1 MAIDGSFS
9 LCSSL
14 RRFLDRCPKLQF
26 FPQFE
31 SLAQRGDLVTEE
43 EVVNALV
50 GVFLHPS
57 YTIPL
62 MGCFRP
68 IARSFVDKAVAFL
81 RLVPNLRSIPE
92 DTGREDDRDKVLDE
106 VVNVIEFYIQQG
118 RGLDLHELACLAFC
132 RALDMGPFLLSS
144 VLSYFNFAPAPFER
158 FTVKQVTVE
167 IHELHVAQIS
177 YRLLLLEPEIFS
189 KLWDWSCFLDLVVKG
204 PCKPDLIWCGV
215 QILKVVLTGYRA
227 TENLNIGAEEAFSC
241 LLRWEEFCQDTSLEK
256 AGWFVE
262 PIADYVPGSP
272 DRIMDFNND
281 NCLKSFGFNYQPVN
295 SPKTNELQ
303 PLLRRQRLST
313 RDDVSVSNTF
323 VLTSAVKKSYD
334 RVLLAVSQKWPVLL
348 YGPSGSGKSAL
359 ITKLAQ
365 DSGNQVLFIQM
376 DDQIDGRTLVGAYV
390 CTDRPGEFRWQPGS
404 LTQAVQ
410 NGLWIVFEDIDKAP
424 SDVHPILVPLLE
436 GASSFATGHGEV
448 VRVAESFRMFS
459 TIAVSKFDTSESAG
473 QNSLSVLWR
482 RVMILP
488 PGNKDLQEII
498 KVRYPDLE
506 LYAAKLIE
514 TVERVNSLFMLQIV
528 GFHPGNSASVYSP
541 CRFSLRDL
549 LKWCKRIAGLS
560 FCFDGSLT
568 ENQCIS
574 VYKEAVDVFASF
586 STSSKNRLSVMKE
599 IAELWKVPV
608 SAAETLYPRDKPII
622 QDCVTDIRIGRV
634 SIQCS
639 KIPVSIHILK
649 QHERPFVALCSS
661 LHVLERIACSVKY
674 NEPVLLVGET
684 GTGKTTLVQNLALRL
699 GQKLTVLN
707 LSQQSDVTD
716 LLGGFK
722 PKDAQ
727 RVYPSLYNDFK
738 RLFTSTFPTK
748 GNKGICSYL
757 EKFLFDKNWDM
768 LLKGLQKAV
777 GKSVELIQPGSS
789 KKRKKPLE
797 EKLIQDWERFC
808 IKLDSVSQIN
818 PSSGMMF
825 SFEEGSFVKALKNG
839 DWILLDEVN
848 LAPPETLQR
857 IVGVLEGEN
866 GVLCLAERGDID
878 YIHRHPNFR
887 VFACMNPATDA
898 GKRDLPFSLR
908 SRFTEYFVDDVLDD
922 EDLSLFISQ
931 FISSGY
937 TDQQLVNKIVCF
949 YKESKK
955 ESEERLQDG
964 ANQKPQYSLRSLYRA
979 LEYTRKA
986 ERKFGFQ
993 KALYDGFSM
1002 FFLSL
1007 LDGSSAEIMRQKISS
1022 VLLGGH
1028 MPPHVHFSRYL
1039 INPKFDEYSGN
1050 YVQTKTVQEHLGN
1063 LARAILIKRYP
1074 VLLQGP
1080 TSSGKTSLVRYLAA
1094 ITGHDFVRINNHE
1107 HTDLQEYLGSYI
1119 TDTSGKLVFNE
1130 GILVKA
1136 VRKGYWIVL
1145 DELNLAPSDVL
1156 EALNRLLDDNREL
1169 YVPELQETIQANP
1182 NFMLFATQNPPT
1194 HYGGR
1199 KMLSRAFRNR
1209 FIELHVGEIPDDELS
1224 KILQER
1230 CEIPLSYATKMVEV
1244 MKELRLHRQSSR
1256 VFAGKHGFIT
1266 PRDLFRWADR
1276 YRIFGK
1282 SYEDLAKDGYYLLAE
1297 RLRDEDE
1304 KSVVQEVL
1312 EKHLRVKL
1320 NIKNLYD
1327 QILFRGNSSSTL
1339 IVDLGGLESLESVFM
1354 TKSMQR
1360 LYFLVDRCF
1369 KLREPVL
1376 LVGETGG
1383 GKTTLKLHI
1392 LNCHQYTETSD
1403 FIGGFRPI
1411 RERSTLISSYNEI
1424 IEKLKKLQAYS
1435 YFPEDFVSFVSSDI
1449 SHASST
1455 LDMLNGMIRKC
1466 KEVCTSDV
1474 SREDLYAL
1482 EQIKLDLNDLHQK
1495 WQSIF
1500 VWQDGPLIKAMRD
1513 GDLFLVDEI
1522 SLADDSVLERLNSV
1536 LEPERMLSL
1545 AEKGGSD
1552 LEKVTAHANFFVLA
1566 TMNPGGDYGKKELSP
1581 ALRNRFTEIWV
1592 PPVND
1597 LEELQGIALKRISKS
1612 KVAGNISPSY
1622 QERVSLIVN
1631 AMISFFEW
1639 FNKSHPGRMLTVRDL
1654 ISWVDFFIATEENLG
1669 PEYAVLHGLFLVLL
1683 DGLSLGT
1690 GLLKRD
1696 AADLREICLSFLLQK
1711 LRVDGSNLLYSKLSR
1726 MGNYSWG
1733 EFGTAIDASHTD
1745 DKPCNNLFGIDPFYI
1760 NKGTCT
1766 CEDNGF
1772 EFTAPTTQKNAL
1784 RVLRAMQLP
1793 KPVLLEGS
1801 PGVGKTS
1808 LIIAL
1813 GKRSGHRVVRINFS
1827 EQTDMMDLLGSDLP
1841 VESDEGMKFS
1851 WSDGIL
1857 LQALKEGCWVL
1868 LDELNLA
1875 PQSVLEGYFYQ
1886 GLNAILDHRAE
1897 VFIPELG
1904 NTYKCPPSFRVFA
1917 CQNPSLQGGGRKGLP
1932 KSFLN
1937 RFTKVYV
1944 DELVE
1949 EDYLSICESKFSSIP
1964 RPLLSKLI
1972 SFNKRMHE
1980 DTTVNQKFAKDGFPW
1995 EFNLRDVFRSCEILE
2010 GAPKHSEAYSFL
2022 NIVYIQRMRTAA
2034 DRKEVLR
2041 VFKEV
2046 FEVTPFINPYPCVQL
2061 NSHSLTVGN
2070 VTIKRN
2076 RVQLTTAM
2084 SKQNLL
2090 LPEFRQSLEAAAQCI
2105 ERQWL
2110 CILTGPSCS
2119 GKTSLTRLLANLTGN
2134 VLNEV
2139 NLSSATDIF
2148 ELLGSFEQYDA
2159 MRNFSNVVAQIEH
2172 YVNEYI
2178 SLQLEASKESLFRE
2192 TDLYIRWIA
2201 FLSGLKFDSLSS
2213 FASNYFQNRKKI
2225 VCSLSLLAEIIGQLK
2240 LQMEKYSLP
2249 VSYSFQELDLA
2260 MKTVFKLKADDHKRV
2275 VSTRFEWVTGLL
2287 IKAIE
2292 KGEWIVL
2299 ENANLCNPTVLDR
2312 INSLV
2317 EPCGSIVVNERGIV
2331 DGNPLVIHPHP
2342 NFRMFLTVN
2351 PHYGEVSRAMRNR
2364 GVEIFMLQPYW
2375 ALDDRSGN
2383 YEDIEFKDVK
2393 RFLVLA
2399 GIPIAQLVDSMA
2411 RAHIYAKIEGSDLN
2425 DHITYLE
2432 LSHWVHLFL
2441 QLLMNGCCPIWSLQ
2455 VSWEHIYLSSLGVEG
2470 ERIINF
2476 AKSEYLSVTNLAR
2489 YDVLMACPL
2498 GLPGGWPLPLSLRD
2512 YVYYSKEASIKQNCM
2527 YLEFLGTQIA
2537 AHQYQIARKRH
2548 STASLQPPSDHVRAY
2563 LMDLQSL
2570 RELMFPKASDMII
2583 LDNGRECEFDSEL
2596 TNKMLLF
2603 AANWTIE
2610 QATESDFRFYL
2621 LRFKWFSSQLQHFCQ
2636 FFNNFVILIEQ
2647 MIKHPIWEYISFRDK
2662 LDVDLQ
2668 LMPLLSL
2675 DLVNLASSNS
2685 KIKYL
2690 FNAICCFEPLRV
2702 TYQQWNIESQ
2712 HIFDEEAS
2720 CFIPLLKSLH
2730 VLQDEILN
2738 KFVVS
2743 TPKLIEDQSFDNKIQ
2758 LYSNLIEDHVLFW
2771 RYFISLKYEQMI
2783 ISWHSLVKDAGK
2795 FLDICPEAVDNF
2807 LTESK
2812 KIRKFSFPEKSL
2824 LWIHGGHPFLP
2835 SSSDLY
2841 DQQNRLLK
2849 FVETIWPR
2857 KTSSGYQGTLS
2868 SHLMDVI
2875 VSFDHCLRFVV
2886 VQDVSNSSFLMAKC
2900 SHEDG
2905 IHIVKEL
2912 EKMHEML
2919 LRRFEHEKNK
2929 LQLNTGSK
2937 DLSAFAENSA
2947 ACCLFTPEMLCQN
2960 SVFEAWQETF
2970 LPVDYTSLFWD
2981 MELLQKL
2988 TSIHLDDLE
2997 GSHQAVGHVSNLLE
3011 SALKFSLSF
3020 SSRPPQMFLP
3030 HQKIL
3035 WTLNAWASVDAVNL
3049 KIASFI
3055 LEMWFK
3061 WHESMWVCF
3070 PRFVKNFA
3078 KIDGFDTISTAL
3090 PHMLIEPFSASTV
3103 LQITQSTH
3111 AIKEFWV
3118 QCLKCRVTL
3127 FNLWHCSHHGT
3138 HLPDFLLSA
3147 ARSLFQQIIYAH
3159 RKSFDAEQFAG
3170 IKSIFSSFEKN
3181 ICTEESIYLLS
3192 SLVAASRHNRLKNS
3206 VQKFIVPLLR
3216 ELYLQTNTADFNY
3229 TIGCAWAHIGALR
3242 IHLLLSCND
3251 IDPAMKYYC
3260 KYSQLVETIS
3270 SLELEIQVRRECG
3283 YFAGQFL
3290 TRESDKRKAKR
3301 MEKLQAECQKLQRK
3315 TVFRAEPWKFK
3326 KLMNECD
3333 DFLKLV
3339 DALDVLVSRGT
3350 AAELQQV
3357 VDHACSWQET
3367 ATCFIDRLMGEYT
3380 TYSDII
3386 QPIQVAVYEMKFGLS
3401 LVLSSTWEKEY
3412 MNRLG
3417 QENINVVMEMIYTL
3431 MRFPRAASWKF
3442 ISVKRDIGLDM
3453 HLSYRLG
3460 SATGFYSVDVD
3471 LMERLVT
3478 LSSGFAADKKV
3489 SVVQHRAAVYWNI
3502 LVQIAHCTAN
3512 AKIIDDKSYMLL
3524 HKIFDEFARLWLST
3538 KVYAKSK
3545 SDFDAQE
3552 YKFKPRAFQI
3562 ESVIEVEIPTLVNS
3576 CAPETF
3582 LEWKEFS
3589 YDEKTA
3595 DNMGPSEE
3603 CFTLDE
3609 EWKQLEESIL
3619 SHVVLIHNQ
3628 LFGSS
3633 DLVQTP
3639 GIFEVSDEDRLHS
3652 FSDSYTFG
3660 IDLIR
3665 GVHSAN
3671 LPSLDAK
3678 LMPEHLFYLCLDY
3691 RKKYLLSH
3699 KSATRYN
3706 FYKDSNAPEM
3716 VQMLKVLAP
3725 LQQQILSVLNEW
3737 EDHNDLQKILDV
3749 IDMLLTLPSD
3759 TPLAKAFSGLQF
3771 LLHKAQ
3777 VMQESGSK
3785 FSFLNQFK
3793 SVYDLL
3799 SSWQKMELDS
3809 WPALLDEVI
3818 DQYEN
3823 NAGKVSGTAGFSL
3836 LLFFLISFLLLLQLW
3851 FPLYAVLQPNSCDIS
3866 IIQRHIKFSLF
3877 PVSSFRFCG
3886 VTFVFAFVCCSLE
3899 DFIHTSSIGEFRKR
3913 LQLLFAFL
3921 GQNHIS
3927 ACLKINSSSY
3937 LCEFFSLIVSMI
3949 YCLFFFTCLIVHW
3962 CNYVTEHRVLK
3973 YIDASRKEVEI
3984 ELSKLVKLCRWEHGK
3999 SYLSIES
4006 LKKGRQKLK
4015 KLIQKYTDILQQPVS
4030 IFLNQEAAQRG
4041 EKAQSFHDHKLIHD
4055 GLSKGLVGDAFDLT
4069 SFSENRFMRFDNGSE
4084 GLDSALQKLLLKTTS
4099 VLDVLPLHQKSVQE
4113 IRSIF
4118 SSCGDSQRTLYL
4130 KGWKAVW
4137 HTVENIYTT
4146 AVDYG
4151 NLWKEEKKSQGKR
4164 RALSELLK
4172 LLESNGL
4179 SRHKSAYTADQHKT
4193 WWFLQLSGNMPYLLL
4208 TNSRLPCV
4216 TSGIAADVENKNV
4229 PEEILLMDWKIA
4241 IDYYFKSVVSVLHLQ
4256 QICLNPH
4263 KDITLE
4269 QVDSSS
4275 SFLSQLVQ
4283 IQQKQLIAASAF
4295 DKQLK
4300 CFGECV
4306 STLGK
4311 LFSFSSSTDNN
4322 TDYMCSIIPKQLATY
4337 KCMWQQKV
4345 RIIIEILF
4353 GSVFATQLFDTLCAT
4368 SQEELLLL
4376 RILENSHLN
4385 TCQRAKPL
4393 ASQMIA
4399 SIEEFLP
4406 VFCKSKESLDCYL
4419 IGRTKAVTAVTCS
4432 HLCIVTQE
4440 MEQLVSENFKIIK
4453 NFKDHFL
4460 ELQEQDLDR
4469 STVKKVLIQHFREII
4484 EKAKLIEEEFT
4495 TAIKGNSNQVD
4506 LPEEDI
4512 FCERNSLE
4520 LNARFN
4526 EALTSTYQH
4535 LATVLQ
4541 NLCLSSNIPMV
4552 EESMV
4557 KIVSWESLFES
4568 FVTNLRLDIL
4578 CDNLFK
4584 AIAFGVSFVSLQE
4597 KLVNCCKDKITIY
4610 SRVGEQF
4617 RNLHMF
4623 MDQLLNFGDE
4633 LLKNFLA
4640 MHRSVSLILTSFCV
4654 SVTTDVMA
4662 NILVSLF
4669 SKGFGISPENQE
4681 EDGTLNT
4688 SGDASGT
4695 GMGEGAGLKDV
4706 SDQIA
4711 DEDQLLGTREQQN
4724 EKQDDSNEVP
4734 SSNNTGIEMEQDFQA
4749 DALSLSEDSGED
4761 DDIDG
4766 ENGELES
4773 EMGPTG
4779 PDSEAVSEK
4788 VWDKNEDETPNDTR
4802 EKYESGP
4809 SAKDRDGGNRELR
4822 AKDDSTTNE
4831 PGDGSCDEGDNAQD
4845 DETVT
4850 PDENDDEKNADEVT
4864 MDKEAAYSD
4873 STGLK
4878 PDELDQTSD
4887 MDMDSDVN
4895 EDADLMEEGEPN
4907 EQPENGN
4914 DGKQDEETCSPDEVM
4929 EEAHTE
4935 VDLNSEKDYL
4945 GQDHQE
4951 NADMNFTEPKKDAS
4965 KSSELISEQVS
4976 PAELASQ
4983 AKVELQTSGSENVAA
4998 ESNLS
5003 NSCHDFDPTLLG
5015 GLPSGSMSEMDLR
5028 MSDTSNTGGF
5038 GENQPKSHHP
5048 QNDHSC
5054 VQEKHTNPRRS
5065 IGDALEYQKERINVS
5080 GDLQEDNGEK
5090 QGEMEDD
5097 NADEYGYVSEF
5108 DEGTTQ
5114 ALGPATVEQV
5124 DRNIDGDKLDKEC
5137 LAGEEAKLQLEKE
5150 KSEMN
5155 SVNNSS
5161 LIPQNEKREQVNM
5174 SSTEKAQDDG
5184 SVNPLASVNIDLE
5197 NRLDDL
5203 VSFRSSYLSESTDK
5217 CQLSL
5222 LDNDLGKGQE
5232 PCDVPDHTKDDATA
5246 LWRRF
5251 ELSTTKLS
5259 LELAEQLRLVM
5270 EPTVASKLQGDYRTG
5285 KRINMKKVIPYIASD
5300 YSKDRIWLRRTRPNK
5315 RDYQVV
5321 IAVDDSR
5328 SMSESCCGEVAIE
5341 ALVTV
5346 CRAVSQLEM
5355 GSLAVASFGTKG
5367 NIRLLHDFG
5376 RPFSGEAGVKMI
5388 SNLTFKQENTIAD
5401 EPVVD
5406 LLKYLTNKLDAAVVK
5421 ARLPSGHNSLQQ
5433 LVLIIADGRFHE
5445 KENLKRC
5452 VRDVSTGN
5460 RMVAFLLLDNSQ
5472 ESIMDLKEASFE
5484 GGKTKFCKYMDS
5496 FPFPYYIVLRNIE
5509 ALPRTLASLLR
5520 QWMELMQ
5527 HSTG

>member
-9 LCSSL
+9 VYSSL
-14 RRFLDRCPKLQF
+14 RRFLDRCPKLQC

-43 EVVNALV
+43 EVVNVLV

-68 IARSFVDKAVAFL
+68 IVRRIVDKAVAL
-81 RLVPNLRSIPE
+81 LHLVPNLRSNPE
-92 DTGREDDRDKVLDE
+92 DTAAEDDRDRVLDG
-106 VVNVIEFYIQQG
+106 VVNVIEFYSQQG

-132 RALDMGPFLLSS
+132 RTLDMGPLLLSS

-158 FTVKQVTVE
+158 FSRKQVMVE
-167 IHELHVAQIS
+167 TCELLVAQIS
-177 YRLLLLEPEIFS
+177 YRLLLMEPEIFS
-189 KLWDWSCFLDLVVKG
+189 KLWDWSCFLDLVKD
-204 PCKPDLIWCGV
+204 PHKPELTWCGV
-215 QILKVVLTGYRA
+215 QILRVLLKLGYKA

-256 AGWFVE
+256 AGWYVE
-262 PIADYVPGSP
+262 PVADYVSGSP
-272 DRIMDFNND
+272 DRSMDFNNE
-281 NCLKSFGFNYQPVN
+281 NCLKSFGFNYQPVS
-295 SPKTNELQ
+295 SPKLHELQ
-303 PLLRRQRLST
+303 TPFKSQRLTT

-323 VLTSAVKKSYD
+323 ILTSVVKKSYD

-359 ITKLAQ
+359 IAKLAQ
-365 DSGNQVLFIQM
+365 DSGNQVLSIQM

-390 CTDRPGEFRWQPGS
+390 CADKPGEFRWQPGS

-410 NGLWIVFEDIDKAP
+410 NGLWIVFEDINKAP
-424 SDVHPILVPLLE
+424 SDLHSILMPLLE
-436 GASSFATGHGEV
+436 GAGSFPTGHGEV
-448 VRVAESFRMFS
+448 VRVAESFRIFS
-459 TIAVSKFDTSESAG
+459 TIAISKFDASESAG
-473 QNSLSVLWR
+473 QNSLGVLWR
-482 RVMILP
+482 RVMIP
-488 PGNKDLQEII
+488 PLDNKDLQEII

-506 LYAAKLIE
+506 LHVGKLIE
-514 TVERVNSLFMLQIV
+514 TFERVNSISMVQIA
-528 GFHPGNSASVYSP
+528 GFHPGSSASAYCP

-549 LKWCKRIAGLS
+549 LKWCKRIAGLG
-560 FCFDGSLT
+560 FRFDGSLS
-568 ENQCIS
+568 ENQCFS

-586 STSSKNRLSVMKE
+586 SSSIKNRMSVMKE

-608 SAAETLYPRDKPII
+608 SAAETLYPCDKPII
-622 QDCVTDIRIGRV
+622 QDSITDLRIGRV
-634 SIQCS
+634 SLQYS
-639 KIPVSIHILK
+639 RQSLQ
-649 QHERPFVALCSS
+649 QHKRPFVEIRSS

-684 GTGKTTLVQNLALRL
+684 GTGKTTIVQNLALRL
-699 GQKLTVLN
+699 DQKLTVLN
-707 LSQQSDVTD
+707 LSQQSDVAD

-722 PKDAQ
+722 PMDAQ
-727 RVYPSLYNDFK
+727 SVYVSLYNEFLT
-738 RLFTSTFPTK
+738 LFTKTFSAENNQGFLTYIR
-748 GNKGICSYL
+748 NYL
-757 EKFLFDKNWDM
+757 EEHRQKFLIDKNGEAI
-768 LLKGLQKAV
+768 LKGLRIAV
-777 GKSVELIQPGSS
+777 GKSVKLIQPGSS
-789 KKRKKPLE
+789 KKRKRPLE
-797 EKLIQDWERFC
+797 GELIQDWERFC
-808 IKLDSVSQIN
+808 IKLHSVCQSN
-818 PSSGMMF
+818 PSSTMMF
-825 SFEEGSFVKALKNG
+825 SFEEGSFVTALRNG
-839 DWILLDEVN
+839 EWILLDEVN

-857 IVGVLEGEN
+857 IVGVLEGEH
-866 GVLCLAERGDID
+866 GVLCLAERGDTD

-887 VFACMNPATDA
+887 IFACMNPATDA

-908 SRFTEYFVDDVLDD
+908 SRFTEYFVDDILDD
-922 EDLSLFISQ
+922 EDLSLFIGQ

-937 TDQQLVNKIVCF
+937 MDQQLVNKIVCF
-949 YKESKK
+949 YKEAKK

-979 LEYTRKA
+979 LEYTQKA

-1002 FFLSL
+1002 FFVSL
-1007 LDGSSAEIMRQKISS
+1007 LDGSSAEIMRQKISAL
-1022 VLLGGH
+1022 LLGGH
-1028 MPPHVHFSRYL
+1028 IPPHVHFSHYL
-1039 INPKFDEYSGN
+1039 DTSKSDGGN

-1063 LARAILIKRYP
+1063 LARAVLMRYP

-1130 GILVKA
+1130 GVLVKA
-1136 VRKGYWIVL
+1136 VRNGYWIVL

-1169 YVPELQETIQANP
+1169 YVPELQERIQANP

-1194 HYGGR
+1194 LYGGR

-1209 FIELHVGEIPDDELS
+1209 FVEIHVGEIPDDELS
-1224 KILQER
+1224 KILAER
-1230 CEIPLSYATKMVEV
+1230 CKIYLGYAEKMVEV
-1244 MKELRLHRQSSR
+1244 MKDLRLHRQSSR

-1276 YRIFGK
+1276 YQRFGT

-1297 RLRDEDE
+1297 RLRNEDE

-1327 QILFRGNSSSTL
+1327 QILFRGHSSSNL
-1339 IVDLGGLESLESVFM
+1339 ISESLESVLL

-1360 LYFLVDRCF
+1360 LYFLVEHCYNS
-1369 KLREPVL
+1369 REPVL

-1383 GKTTLKLHI
+1383 GKTTVCQLLSACLQLKLHT

-1411 RERSTLISSYNEI
+1411 RERSTLISNYKEI
-1424 IEKLKKLQAYS
+1424 IEKLKKLKTYT
-1435 YFPEDFVSFVSSDI
+1435 YFPEDFFVSSDI
-1449 SHASST
+1449 NHASST
-1455 LDMLNGMIRKC
+1455 LDMLNAMIRKC
-1466 KEVCTSDV
+1466 KEGQTCSLDV
-1474 SREDLYAL
+1474 SGEDLNAL
-1482 EQIKLDLNDLHQK
+1482 EQIMLDLNGLHQK

-1552 LEKVTAHANFFVLA
+1552 LEKVTAHLNFFVLA

-1597 LEELQGIALKRISKS
+1597 LDELQGIALKRISKF
-1612 KVAGNISPSY
+1612 KVAGNLGSTY
-1622 QERVSLIVN
+1622 QERLSLIVN

-1639 FNKSHPGRMLTVRDL
+1639 FNKLHPGRMLTVRDL
-1654 ISWVDFFIATEENLG
+1654 ISWVDFFIAMEESLG
-1669 PEYAVLHGLFLVLL
+1669 PEYALLHGVFLVLL

-1690 GLLKRD
+1690 GLSKRD
-1696 AADLREICLSFLLQK
+1696 AAELRERCLSFLLQK
-1711 LRVDGSNLLYSKLSR
+1711 LKVDESNLLYSKLSR

-1733 EFGTAIDASHTD
+1733 EFGTTMDVSHSD
-1745 DKPCNNLFGIDPFYI
+1745 DKQHDDLFGIDPFYI
-1760 NKGTCT
+1760 NKGIGI
-1766 CEDNGF
+1766 CEDGGF
-1772 EFTAPTTQKNAL
+1772 EFKAPTTCRNAL

-1813 GKRSGHRVVRINFS
+1813 GKCSGHRVVRINFS

-1875 PQSVLEGYFYQ
+1875 TQSVLE

-1917 CQNPSLQGGGRKGLP
+1917 CQNPSHQGGGRKGLP

-1949 EDYLSICESKFSSIP
+1949 EDYLSICESKFSTIP

-1972 SFNKRMHE
+1972 LFNKRMHE

-1995 EFNLRDVFRSCEILE
+1995 EFNLRDIFRSCEIIE
-2010 GAPKHSEAYSFL
+2010 GALKHSGVYSFL
-2022 NIVYIQRMRTAA
+2022 NIVYIQRMRTEA

-2046 FEVTPFINPYPCVQL
+2046 FEVTPFINPYPRVQL
-2061 NSHSLTVGN
+2061 NSVHLIVGN
-2070 VTIKRN
+2070 VNIKRN
-2076 RVQLTTAM
+2076 HVQLTTAS
-2084 SKQNLL
+2084 SKQLL
-2090 LPEFRQSLEAAAQCI
+2090 MLPEIRQSLEAAAQCV

-2119 GKTSLTRLLANLTGN
+2119 GKTSLIRLLANLTGN

-2139 NLSSATDIF
+2139 NLSSATDIS

-2159 MRNFSNVVAQIEH
+2159 LRNFSSVVAQIER

-2178 SLQLEASKESLFRE
+2178 SLQLEASKEAIFRE

-2213 FASNYFQNRKKI
+2213 SASNYFENQKKI

-2240 LQMEKYSLP
+2240 LQIEKNSLP

-2260 MKTVFKLKADDHKRV
+2260 MKTVLKMKADDQKMV
-2275 VSTRFEWVTGLL
+2275 VSTKFEWVTGLL
-2287 IKAIE
+2287 IQAIE
-2292 KGEWIVL
+2292 QGEWIVL

-2317 EPCGSIVVNERGIV
+2317 EPCGSITVNERGIV

-2375 ALDDRSGN
+2375 ALDDRSGYD
-2383 YEDIEFKDVK
+2383 YEDIEFKDVR
-2393 RFLVLA
+2393 RFLVLS

-2411 RAHIYAKIEGSDLN
+2411 RAHIYAKNKGSELN
-2425 DHITYLE
+2425 DYITYLE
-2432 LSHWVHLFL
+2432 LSHWIHLFL
-2441 QLLMNGCCPIWSLQ
+2441 QLLKNGCCPIWSLQ
-2455 VSWEHIYLSSLGVEG
+2455 ISWEHIYLSSLGVEG
-2470 ERIINF
+2470 EKIINF
-2476 AKSEYLSVTNLAR
+2476 AKTEYLSLTNLAG
-2489 YDVLMACPL
+2489 YDVLMGCPL

-2537 AHQYQIARKRH
+2537 SHQYRIACKRH
-2548 STASLQPPSDHVRAY
+2548 STACSQTPSDHVRPY
-2563 LMDLQSL
+2563 LMDLRTL
-2570 RELMFPKASDMII
+2570 CELMFPKASNVMIS
-2583 LDNGRECEFDSEL
+2583 DHERECKFDSEL
-2596 TNKMLLF
+2596 TNKMLFF

-2610 QATESDFRFYL
+2610 QATESDFKYYL
-2621 LRFKWFSSQLQHFCQ
+2621 LRFKWFSSQLQPFCQ
-2636 FFNNFVILIEQ
+2636 FFNNFVTLIEQ
-2647 MIKHPIWEYISFRDK
+2647 MIKHPIWEYISCRDK

-2675 DLVNLASSNS
+2675 DLVNVAPSNS

-2690 FNAICCFEPLRV
+2690 FNAISCFDPLRL
-2702 TYQQWNIESQ
+2702 TYQQRNIESQ
-2712 HIFDEEAS
+2712 YSFDEDAS
-2720 CFIPLLKSLH
+2720 CFVPLLNSLH

-2743 TPKLIEDQSFDNKIQ
+2743 TPKLIEDQSFDYKIQ

-2771 RYFISLKYEQMI
+2771 RYFISSKFDQMI
-2783 ISWHSLVKDAGK
+2783 ISWHSLVKDAGM
-2795 FLDICPEAVDNF
+2795 FVDICAEAVDDF
-2807 LTESK
+2807 LMESK
-2812 KIRKFSFPEKSL
+2812 KMEKFSFSEKSL
-2824 LWIHGGHPFLP
+2824 LWNHGGHPFLP
-2835 SSSDLY
+2835 SSSDLH
-2841 DQQNRLLK
+2841 DQQHQLLK

-2857 KTSSGYQGTLS
+2857 KTGFSYQGILS
-2868 SHLMDVI
+2868 SHLIDV
-2875 VSFDHCLRFVV
+2875 VASFDLGLRFLVM
-2886 VQDVSNSSFLMAKC
+2886 QDVSNSSFLMAKW

-2905 IHIVKEL
+2905 IHIVKKL
-2912 EKMHEML
+2912 EEMHQML
-2919 LRRFEHEKNK
+2919 LRRFEHEKHK

-2937 DLSAFAENSA
+2937 DLSSIAENSA
-2947 ACCLFTPEMLCQN
+2947 ACCSFTPEMLCQK
-2960 SVFEAWQETF
+2960 SAFEAWQDTF

-2981 MELLQKL
+2981 MDLLQKL

-2997 GSHQAVGHVSNLLE
+2997 GLHHAVGRLSSLLDF
-3011 SALKFSLSF
+3011 ALKFSLSF
-3020 SSRPPQMFLP
+3020 SSRPPQMFSP

-3035 WTLNAWASVDAVNL
+3035 WTLNAWESVDAVNL

-3070 PRFVKNFA
+3070 PKFVKNFA
-3078 KIDGFDTISTAL
+3078 KIDGFDTIAL
-3090 PHMLIEPFSASTV
+3090 PHILVEPFSASTV

-3127 FNLWHCSHHGT
+3127 FNLWHCSHHGM
-3138 HLPDFLLSA
+3138 HLPNFLLAA
-3147 ARSLFQQIIYAH
+3147 ARSLFQQIIFAH
-3159 RKSFDAEQFAG
+3159 RKSFDAEQFAR
-3170 IKSIFSSFEKN
+3170 IKSIFSSLEKN
-3181 ICTEESIYLLS
+3181 VHTEESIYLLS
-3192 SLVAASRHNRLKNS
+3192 SLVASSRHHRLKNS

-3216 ELYLQTNTADFNY
+3216 ELYLQSNTADFNY

-3270 SLELEIQVRRECG
+3270 SLELEIQVRKECG

-3290 TRESDKRKAKR
+3290 TREADKRRAQR
-3301 MEKLQAECQKLQRK
+3301 MEKLQAECRKLQRK
-3315 TVFRAEPWKFK
+3315 TVFRAEPWKYK

-3339 DALDVLVSRGT
+3339 DALEVLVSRGT
-3350 AAELQQV
+3350 AEELQQL

-3367 ATCFIDRLMGEYT
+3367 ATCFIDRLMDEYSA
-3380 TYSDII
+3380 YSDII

-3401 LVLSSTWEKEY
+3401 LFLSTTWEKEY
-3412 MNRLG
+3412 LNILG
-3417 QENINVVMEMIYTL
+3417 QENIIVVMEMIYTL
-3431 MRFPRAASWKF
+3431 MRFPRAASCKF

-3453 HLSYRLG
+3453 CPSYRLD
-3460 SATGFYSVDVD
+3460 SATGFYLVDVD
-3471 LMERLVT
+3471 LMEKLVT
-3478 LSSGFAADKKV
+3478 LSSGIAADKKV
-3489 SVVQHRAAVYWNI
+3489 SVVQYRAAVYWTI

-3545 SDFDAQE
+3545 SDFDAQQ

-3562 ESVIEVEIPTLVNS
+3562 ESVIEVEIPTLANS

-3589 YDEKTA
+3589 YDEKSA
-3595 DNMGPSEE
+3595 DNMVPSEE

-3609 EWKQLEESIL
+3609 EWKQLEDSIL

-3639 GIFEVSDEDRLHS
+3639 GTFEVSDEDRLHS
-3652 FSDSYTFG
+3652 FSDTYTLG

-3665 GVHSAN
+3665 GVHSTN
-3671 LPSLDAK
+3671 FPSLDAK
-3678 LMPEHLFYLCLDY
+3678 LLPEHLFYLCLDY

-3725 LQQQILSVLNEW
+3725 LQQQILSLLKEW
-3737 EDHNDLQKILDV
+3737 EDHNDLRKILDV

-3777 VMQESGSK
+3777 VMQANGSK
-3785 FSFLNQFK
+3785 FSFSNQLK
-3793 SVYDLL
+3793 YVYDLL

-3809 WPALLDEVI
+3809 WPALLDEVM

-3823 NAGKVSGTAGFSL
+3823 NAGK
-3836 LLFFLISFLLLLQLW
+3836 LW
-3851 FPLYAVLQPNSCDIS
+3851 FPLYTVLQPSSCDTS
-3866 IIQRHIKFSLF
+3866 IIQ
-3877 PVSSFRFCG
+3877 
-3886 VTFVFAFVCCSLE
+3886 SLE

-3927 ACLKINSSSY
+3927 ASLKINSSPYQLEQSTFLY
-3937 LCEFFSLIVSMI
+3937 NMFGF
-3949 YCLFFFTCLIVHW
+3949 
-3962 CNYVTEHRVLK
+3962 YVQFLPIVLK
-3973 YIDASRKEVEI
+3973 YIDTSRKEVEV
-3984 ELSKLVKLCRWEHGK
+3984 ELSKLVKLCQWEHGK
-3999 SYLSIES
+3999 SYLSIEI

-4015 KLIQKYTDILQQPVS
+4015 KLIQKYTDILQEPVS
-4030 IFLNQEAAQRG
+4030 IFLNHKAAQRG
-4041 EKAQSFHDHKLIHD
+4041 EKAQSFHGHKLIYD
-4055 GLSKGLVGDAFDLT
+4055 LNQGLVGGAFDLT
-4069 SFSENRFMRFDNGSE
+4069 LFSENRFMWFDNCSE
-4084 GLDSALQKLLLKTTS
+4084 GLDSALQNLLLKKTS
-4099 VLDVLPLHQKSVQE
+4099 VLDVLPLHQKSVEE
-4113 IRSIF
+4113 IQGIF
-4118 SSCGDSQRTLYL
+4118 RPCDSQRTLYL

-4137 HTVENIYTT
+4137 CMIEKIYIT

-4151 NLWKEEKKSQGKR
+4151 NLWKEEKKGQGKR

-4193 WWFLQLSGNMPYLLL
+4193 WWFLQHSDNIPYLLL

-4216 TSGIAADVENKNV
+4216 TSGIAAEVENKNS
-4229 PEEILLMDWKIA
+4229 PEESLLVEWKAA
-4241 IDYYFKSVVSVLHLQ
+4241 IDYYFKSVVSVLLLQ

-4275 SFLSQLVQ
+4275 SFLNQLIQ
-4283 IQQKQLIAASAF
+4283 IQQKQLTAAGAF

-4300 CFGECV
+4300 CFRECV
-4306 STLGK
+4306 YTLGK
-4311 LFSFSSSTDNN
+4311 LFSFSSSTDNSTN
-4322 TDYMCSIIPKQLATY
+4322 YMCSIIPKQFATY
-4337 KCMWQQKV
+4337 KCMWQQKQ
-4345 RIIIEILF
+4345 LF
-4353 GSVFATQLFDTLCAT
+4353 GTLCAT

-4385 TCQRAKPL
+4385 TCHRARPL
-4393 ASQMIA
+4393 ASRMIA

-4406 VFCKSKESLDCYL
+4406 LFCKSKESLDCYL
-4419 IGRTKAVTAVTCS
+4419 IGRTNVVTAVTS
-4432 HLCIVTQE
+4432 SPHLCIVTQE
-4440 MEQLVSENFKIIK
+4440 MEQLVSENFKTIRD
-4453 NFKDHFL
+4453 FKDHFL
-4460 ELQEQDLDR
+4460 QLQAQDLDR
-4469 STVKKVLIQHFREII
+4469 STVKEVLTQHFCEITD
-4484 EKAKLIEEEFT
+4484 KAKLIEEEFT

-4506 LPEEDI
+4506 ISEEDR
-4512 FCERNSLE
+4512 FCERNSVE

-4526 EALTSTYQH
+4526 EALMSTYQH

-4557 KIVSWESLFES
+4557 KIVSWESVFES
-4568 FVTNLRLDIL
+4568 FVTNLSLDIL
-4578 CDNLFK
+4578 CENLFK
-4584 AIAFGVSFVSLQE
+4584 AISFGE
-4597 KLVNCCKDKITIY
+4597 KLVNHCDDKINSY
-4610 SRVGEQF
+4610 SHVGAQF
-4617 RNLHMF
+4617 RNLHNF
-4623 MDQLLNFGDE
+4623 MDQLLNFGEE
-4633 LLKNFLA
+4633 LMKNFLA
-4640 MHRSVSLILTSFCV
+4640 MHRSVS
-4654 SVTTDVMA
+4654 VTTHVIA
-4662 NILVSLF
+4662 NILASLF

-4681 EDGTLNT
+4681 DDGTLNT

-4695 GMGEGAGLKDV
+4695 GMGEGVGLKDV

-4711 DEDQLLGTREQQN
+4711 DEDQLLGTHEQQN
-4724 EKQDDSNEVP
+4724 EEQGDSNEVP

-4749 DALSLSEDSGED
+4749 DALSLSEDSGEE

-4779 PDSEAVSEK
+4779 PNSEAVGEK
-4788 VWDKNEDETPNDTR
+4788 VWDKNEDESPNNTR

-4809 SAKDRDGGNRELR
+4809 SVKDRDGGKRELR

-4831 PGDGSCDEGDNAQD
+4831 PGDGSCDEGDAQD

-4850 PDENDDEKNADEVT
+4850 PDDLGDGENADEVT

-4873 STGLK
+4873 PTGLK
-4878 PDELDQTSD
+4878 PNELDQTSD
-4887 MDMDSDVN
+4887 MDMDLDVN
-4895 EDADLMEEGEPN
+4895 EDADLMEEGEPD
-4907 EQPENGN
+4907 EQGNSAENGN
-4914 DGKQDEETCSPDEVM
+4914 EGKQDEETCSPDEVM

-4935 VDLNSEKDYL
+4935 VDVNSEKDHL

-4951 NADMNFTEPKKDAS
+4951 NADMNFTEPKKGAS
-4965 KSSELISEQVS
+4965 NSSELINEQVS

-4983 AKVELQTSGSENVAA
+4983 SKVDCQASGSENVAA

-5003 NSCHDFDPTLLG
+5003 NSHHDFDPTLLG
-5015 GLPSGSMSEMDLR
+5015 GLPSSSMSQMDFK
-5028 MSDTSNTGGF
+5028 MSDSSNGGAF

-5048 QNDHSC
+5048 QNDHSFI
-5054 VQEKHTNPRRS
+5054 QEKHTNPHRS
-5065 IGDALEYQKERINVS
+5065 IGDALEYQKERIKVS
-5080 GDLQEDNGEK
+5080 GDLQEDNIEK

-5108 DEGTTQ
+5108 EKGTTQ
-5114 ALGPATVEQV
+5114 ALGPATLEQV

-5137 LAGEEAKLQLEKE
+5137 LAGEDAKLQFEKE

-5155 SVNNSS
+5155 TVSNSS
-5161 LIPQNEKREQVNM
+5161 LIPNNEKREQVNM
-5174 SSTEKAQDDG
+5174 SAMEKSRDDG
-5184 SVNPLASVNIDLE
+5184 SVNSLASVNTDHENCLE
-5197 NRLDDL
+5197 DL
-5203 VSFRSSYLSESTDK
+5203 VSFRSSYLNESTDN
-5217 CQLSL
+5217 LSQVSL
-5222 LDNDLGKGQE
+5222 HDKDLGKGRD
-5232 PCDVPDHTKDDATA
+5232 PCDVPDYVKDNATV

-5328 SMSESCCGEVAIE
+5328 SMSDSCCGDVAIE

-5367 NIRLLHDFG
+5367 NIKLLHDFD

-5388 SNLTFKQENTIAD
+5388 SNLTFKQENTIVD

-5406 LLKYLTNKLDAAVVK
+5406 LLKYLTNKLDAAVAK
-5421 ARLPSGHNSLQQ
+5421 ARLPSGRNPLQQ

-5452 VRDVSTGN
+5452 VRDVSSGN

-5472 ESIMDLKEASFE
+5472 ESIMDLKEVSFE
-5484 GGKTKFCKYMDS
+5484 GGKPKLSKYMDS

-5509 ALPRTLASLLR
+5509 ALPRTLANLLR